1 MRKTYLYQVNITRD
15 CNLRCTHC
23 YIHSDVKKAS
33 GKMAPQNFR
42 KIFADIGEH
51 MSQIGYDHAE
61 IHVIG
66 GEPTILGLPFF
77 EENIPPAR
85 AAIEEAASRMDKPF
99 SFEIIMVSNL
109 LSRDI
114 LPIAKFFDRINTSY
128 EPETRFPKPK
138 LEQMWRDNLALL
150 KDNGLDVGVT
160 TAMTKHVVERGAASL
175 LDFHYDQ
182 GIKQIHFGFFIPSGD
197 GLVNRDEMFPE
208 FVETSNFLIEAAH
221 WYFERRD
228 DDPDLFVN
236 PVESMLSGITSG
248 EPLDDIVCPII
259 AGSMDIDWNGQTA
272 TCLEAGGGLNPE
284 WLGNVVQ
291 SSVAEVAKSPGF
303 RAHVLEAAKPKKEC
317 RTCDEY
323 RVCRSGCGVI
333 FKYWNPEV
341 DEDCPGFKKFI
352 KFMRHSHDENGIR
365 PRYEEYRGKVAF

>member
-1 MRKTYLYQVNITRD
+1 MRKTYLYQVNVTRD

-33 GKMAPQNFR
+33 GKMAGESFL
-42 KIFADIGEH
+42 KIFAGIAEH
-51 MSQIGYDHAE
+51 MVKIKYDHAE

-66 GEPTILGLPFF
+66 GEPTILGRAFF
-77 EENIPPAR
+77 DENIPAAR
-85 AAIEEAASRMDKPF
+85 DILEGLGF

-114 LPIAKFFDRINTSY
+114 VPIAKHFDRINTSY
-128 EPETRFPKPK
+128 EPETRFPKPR
-138 LEQMWRDNLALL
+138 LEEMWRVGLQAL
-150 KDNGLDVGVT
+150 KDEGLDVGVT
-160 TAMTKHVVERGAASL
+160 TAVTTPVVKMGARAL
-175 LDFHYDQ
+175 LDHHYSR

-208 FVETSNFLIEAAH
+208 FVDTSNFLIDAAE

-228 DDPDLFVN
+228 QDPELFVN
-236 PVESMLSGITSG
+236 PPESMLSAIASG

-259 AGSMDIDWNGQTA
+259 AGSMDIDWDGKTA
-272 TCLEAGGGLNPE
+272 TCLEAGGGLDPE
-284 WLGNVVQ
+284 WLGNVIEQ
-291 SSVAEVAKSPGF
+291 SVAEVAESRDF
-303 RAHVLEAAKPKKEC
+303 RAKVIEASKPKKAC

-333 FKYWNPEV
+333 FQYWDPDT

-352 KFMRHSHDENGIR
+352 KHMRSAHEGGLQ
-365 PRYEEYRGKVAF
+365 PRYGEYRGKVAF

>member
-1 MRKTYLYQVNITRD
+1 M
-15 CNLRCTHC
+15 
-23 YIHSDVKKAS
+23 KKAS
-33 GKMAPQNFR
+33 GKMSTDNFR
-42 KIFADIGEH
+42 KIFTGIAEH
-51 MSQIGYDHAE
+51 MAQIGYDHAE

-77 EENIPPAR
+77 EENIPVGR
-85 AAIEEAASRMDKPF
+85 AALEEAAARMDKPF

-114 LPIAKFFDRINTSY
+114 LPIANHFDRVNTSY

-150 KDNGLDVGVT
+150 RDNGIDVGVT
-160 TAMTKHVVERGAASL
+160 TAMTKHVINYGARTL
-175 LDFHYDQ
+175 LDYHYNQ

-208 FVETSNFLIEAAH
+208 FVETSNFLIEAAN

-236 PVESMLSGITSG
+236 PVESMLSGINSG

-272 TCLEAGGGLNPE
+272 
-284 WLGNVVQ
+284 
-291 SSVAEVAKSPGF
+291 
-303 RAHVLEAAKPKKEC
+303 
-317 RTCDEY
+317 
-323 RVCRSGCGVI
+323 
-333 FKYWNPEV
+333 
-341 DEDCPGFKKFI
+341 
-352 KFMRHSHDENGIR
+352 
-365 PRYEEYRGKVAF
+365 